1 MTEQVFSVWTG
12 SGQSTAVV
20 LDNTTDKHVA
30 ELLVESFMGLDN
42 SSYTLEMIPEI
53 SAAVVT
59 FSNAAGGWRC
69 TCRRQEVVRC

>member
-1 MTEQVFSVWTG
+1 MTEQVFSVWAE

-59 FSNAAGGWRC
+59 FSNAAGGWRP
-69 TCRRQEVVRC
+69 TCRRQEAVRC